1 MKKYFW
7 LIIVILAIDQ
17 IVKIIVKTTMTL
29 GESIR
34 VFGLDWFR
42 IHFIENEGMA
52 FGMTFGGDNGHLV
65 LTLMRIITSG
75 LILWFM
81 ISLIKKKERKLTI
94 TGVALVFAGAIG
106 NIIDN
111 LFYGL
116 IFSESNFFSAAKI
129 FPPEGGYGS
138 FMRGKVVDMFYFPII
153 NSHFPEWFPVWGGEP
168 FSFFNAIFNIAD
180 CSITIGIFVL
190 LADQILR
197 NKSQKRTEKAAVN

>member
-7 LIIVILAIDQ
+7 LIAAILTIDQ
-17 IVKIIVKTTMTL
+17 IVKIIVKTTMSL

-34 VFGLDWFR
+34 VLGLDWFR

-65 LTLMRIITSG
+65 LTLMRIIASG

-81 ISLIKKKERKLTI
+81 ILLIKKNERKLTI
-94 TGVALVFAGAIG
+94 IGVALVFAGAIG

-116 IFSESNFFSAAKI
+116 IFSESNFFSVAKI
-129 FPPEGGYGS
+129 FPSEGGYGP

-153 NSHFPEWFPVWGGEP
+153 NSRFPDWFPIWGGES
-168 FSFFNAIFNIAD
+168 FSFFNAIFNVAD
-180 CSITIGIFVL
+180 CSITIGISIL
-190 LADQILR
+190 LIDQILR
-197 NKSQKRTEKAAVN
+197 NKRQKKAEEVAEN